1 MLFTGVKHVPSPE
14 SQDTSDILRACLN
27 FLPQQTTE
35 RILSRLQ
42 HAINYEPVIG
52 IMGKSGAG
60 KSSLCNALFQQPVCL
75 TSDLLGCTREPQRIV
90 LTVGERSMTLVD
102 LPGVGETP
110 EYDAEY
116 SALYQKL
123 LTELDLIIWVLRADD
138 RARAVDI
145 VTHRSLLAYGA
156 DASRFLFVISQADRI
171 PPLPE
176 PAGQAVPSTEQC
188 LSLAVISSQIAG
200 QLPSSFPVM
209 AVSAHTGYNLHALV
223 ELMIHALPVQASSA
237 FYCQLKPENHT
248 EESDVAVR
256 QRFGEI
262 AGSAFD
268 TVITSERLP
277 SGWSLLLRRL
287 REKLV
292 QLASELWER
301 IFG

>member
-1 MLFTGVKHVPSPE
+1 MPQIPE
-14 SQDTSDILRACLN
+14 SQDNNDILLTCLN

-35 RILSRLQ
+35 RILSHLQ

-90 LTVGERSMTLVD
+90 LTMGERSMTLVD

-138 RARAVDI
+138 RARAVDMA
-145 VTHRSLLAYGA
+145 THRSLLAYGA
-156 DASRFLFVISQADRI
+156 DASRFLFIVSQADRI

-176 PAGQAVPSTEQC
+176 LAGQVVPSTEQC

-268 TVITSERLP
+268 TVIASERLP

>member
-1 MLFTGVKHVPSPE
+1 MPQTPE

-75 TSDLLGCTREPQRIV
+75 ISDLLGCTREPQRIV
-90 LTVGERSMTLVD
+90 LTVGERSMILVD
-102 LPGVGETP
+102 LPRVGETP

-287 REKLV
+287 REKLIR
-292 QLASELWER
+292 LASELWER

>member
-1 MLFTGVKHVPSPE
+1 MSQAPE
-14 SQDTSDILRACLN
+14 SQDTSDIMRTCLN

-35 RILSRLQ
+35 RIISRLQ
-42 HAINYEPVIG
+42 QAIHYEPVIG

-156 DASRFLFVISQADRI
+156 DASRFLFVISR
-171 PPLPE
+171 
-176 PAGQAVPSTEQC
+176 
-188 LSLAVISSQIAG
+188 QIAFLRC
-200 QLPSSFPVM
+200 Q
-209 AVSAHTGYNLHALV
+209 N
-223 ELMIHALPVQASSA
+223 LPVRLFLQLSSA
-237 FYCQLKPENHT
+237 FHL
-248 EESDVAVR
+248 
-256 QRFGEI
+256 
-262 AGSAFD
+262 
-268 TVITSERLP
+268 RL
-277 SGWSLLLRRL
+277 SVRRL
-287 REKLV
+287 LV
-292 QLASELWER
+292 SCRPLSR
-301 IFG
+301 

>member
-1 MLFTGVKHVPSPE
+1 MPQIPE
-14 SQDTSDILRACLN
+14 SQDNNDILLTCLN

-35 RILSRLQ
+35 RILSHLQ

-75 TSDLLGCTREPQRIV
+75 ASDLLGCTREPQRIV
-90 LTVGERSMTLVD
+90 LTMGERSMTLVD

-145 VTHRSLLAYGA
+145 ATHRSLLAYGA
-156 DASRFLFVISQADRI
+156 DASRFLFIVSQADRI

-176 PAGQAVPSTEQC
+176 LAGQVVPSTEQC

-223 ELMIHALPVQASSA
+223 ELMIHALPIQASSA

-268 TVITSERLP
+268 TVIASERLP
-277 SGWSLLLRRL
+277 SGWSLLLRKL

-292 QLASELWER
+292 QLATELWER

>member
-1 MLFTGVKHVPSPE
+1 MGGDHSINKA
-14 SQDTSDILRACLN
+14 DTSDIMRTCLN

-35 RILSRLQ
+35 RIISRLQ
-42 HAINYEPVIG
+42 QAIHYEPVIG

-268 TVITSERLP
+268 TVITSEPLP